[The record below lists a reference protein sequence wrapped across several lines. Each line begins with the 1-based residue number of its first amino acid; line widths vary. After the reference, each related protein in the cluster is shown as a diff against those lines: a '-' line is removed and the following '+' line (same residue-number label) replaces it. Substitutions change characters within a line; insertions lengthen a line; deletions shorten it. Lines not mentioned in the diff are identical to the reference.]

1 MKQYKWLII
10 GLVSILLATVN
21 PTLIRAV
28 SADNSVFLFNALR
41 FGLIALICT
50 PFIVRDKHLRK
61 AGGMRFAILAALSM
75 TLGTSSY
82 VEAIKMSQA
91 SYISILAL
99 LSPIVLVI
107 FSLRFTKDKINFRAL
122 TGVSIAA
129 LGAMVAVV
137 LPLAFKEGTFSFYPL
152 ATFLGLLNTLFYPLS
167 SIAYKKANTEHRVS
181 IWALLG
187 TTAWTMTITSFFLW
201 VFVDGASQVT
211 VNNTLVYSVLYSG
224 LIVALVARVLN
235 ILVYEHIGAARIA
248 ALTYLESIITIMIPV
263 FVLNEK
269 LSIYMVLGGILI
281 LVGVVTVEHHKS
293 IHHKHY
299 HLFRHI

>member
-1 MKQYKWLII
+1 MKHYKWLII

-28 SADNSVFLFNALR
+28 SADNSAFAFNALR
-41 FGLIALICT
+41 FGLIAIVCT
-50 PFIVRDKHLRK
+50 PLLIRDKHLRK
-61 AGGMRFAILAALSM
+61 TGGMRYAILAALSM
-75 TLGTSSY
+75 TLATSSY
-82 VEAIKMSQA
+82 VQAIKMSQA

-99 LSPIVLVI
+99 LSPIVLVV

-137 LPLAFKEGTFSFYPL
+137 LPLALKEGTFSFYPL

-167 SIAYKKANTEHRVS
+167 SIAYKKANTEHHVS

-187 TTAWTMTITSFFLW
+187 MTAWSMTIASIFLW
-201 VFVDGASQVT
+201 LFVDNASNLVI
-211 VNNTLVYSVLYSG
+211 NNTLVYSVLYSG

-248 ALTYLESIITIMIPV
+248 ALTYLESIITILIPV
-263 FVLNEK
+263 FVLHEK
-269 LSIYMVLGGILI
+269 LSIYMVIGGVLI
-281 LVGVVTVEHHKS
+281 LAGVVIVEHHKS

-299 HLFRHI
+299 HLFRHV